1 MAKHKKAPGRLIGR
15 WKAEAIAANRGASDA
30 DLAKIINETA
40 RKQGYDYTIT
50 PEKVRAKSKKKRKNR
65 AAKLAPAPA
74 GGTSPAPATRAA
86 ATGGISLGDVRAVKG
101 LVERIGAGKVQELA
115 GMLSR

>member
-1 MAKHKKAPGRLIGR
+1 MGKLMKAPGRLIGR
-15 WKAEAIAANRGASDA
+15 WKAEAIAANRGATDA
-30 DLAKIINETA
+30 DLAKIINEMA
-40 RKQGYDYTIT
+40 QKQGYNYRIT
-50 PEKVRAKSKKKRKNR
+50 PEKVRTKSKKKRKKR
-65 AAKLAPAPA
+65 AAKPAPAPA

-86 ATGGISLGDVRAVKG
+86 ATGGISLADVRAVKG